1 MVKAYVSFLAA
12 IILIL
17 GGADRAHAYLDLGT
31 GSYIAQALIAAVVTT
46 LFFIRN
52 HWRKL
57 KKWAMGFFKKNG
69 HED

>member
-1 MVKAYVSFLAA
+1 MFKADISFFAA

-17 GGADRAHAYLDLGT
+17 GVADKAHAYLDLGT

-46 LFFIRN
+46 LFFLRS

-69 HED
+69 DEE